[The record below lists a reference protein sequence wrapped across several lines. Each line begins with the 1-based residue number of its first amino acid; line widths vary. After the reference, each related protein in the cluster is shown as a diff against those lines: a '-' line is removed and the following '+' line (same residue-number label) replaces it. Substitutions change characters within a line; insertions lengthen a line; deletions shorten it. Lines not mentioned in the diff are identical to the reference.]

1 MTIRPSM
8 MATYHF
14 GVPSELIL
22 TGVRFAPEELDTW
35 VAELWVIFDFGI
47 RDLL

>member
-1 MTIRPSM
+1 M

-22 TGVRFAPEELDTW
+22 TGVRLLAELEVGTEELW
-35 VAELWVIFDFGI
+35 EIFDFGI
-47 RDLL
+47 RYLF